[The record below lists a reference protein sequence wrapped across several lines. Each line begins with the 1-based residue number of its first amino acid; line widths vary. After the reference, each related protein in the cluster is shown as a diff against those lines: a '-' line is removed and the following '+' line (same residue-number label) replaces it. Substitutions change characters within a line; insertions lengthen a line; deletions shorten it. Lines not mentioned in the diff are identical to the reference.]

1 MSASVATT
9 RKTSYM
15 DILQYTFFQNALIG
29 IILLSTVAAIIG
41 TYIVTRRMVFIAGGI
56 THASFG
62 GMGIGYYAGIS
73 PTLAAMAFA
82 ILSALGIEQL
92 SRGNKLREDS
102 AIAIFWALGMA
113 VGIIFIFLTPGYTPG
128 LTEFLLGNILTNT
141 HTDIALFATYTVALV
156 IWATVNYRRILY
168 TIFDRDFA
176 STQGINVKYISTI
189 MTLFIAIGVVLS
201 IRLVGIMLL
210 ISILTL
216 PQIIAEMHTAEF
228 KKIILLSGVLC
239 LICNLIGLTISAIVS
254 IPTGAC
260 IVVTLVITYMASKLL
275 HLINLKIQQNKTLRC
290 KQ

>member
-1 MSASVATT
+1 
-9 RKTSYM
+9 M

-128 LTEFLLGNILTNT
+128 LTEFLFGNILTIT
-141 HTDIALFATYTVALV
+141 HTDIALFATYTAALV
-156 IWATVNYRRILY
+156 IWAVVNYRRILY
-168 TIFDRDFA
+168 TIFDSDFA

-228 KKIILLSGVLC
+228 KKIILLSGVIC
-239 LICNLIGLTISAIVS
+239 LICNLIGLIISAIVS

>member
-1 MSASVATT
+1 
-9 RKTSYM
+9 M

-128 LTEFLLGNILTNT
+128 LTEFLFGNILTIT
-141 HTDIALFATYTVALV
+141 HTDITLFATYTVALV

-216 PQIIAEMHTAEF
+216 PQSIAEMHTAEF
-228 KKIILLSGVLC
+228 KKIILLSGVIC

>member
-1 MSASVATT
+1 
-9 RKTSYM
+9 M

-82 ILSALGIEQL
+82 LLSALGIEQL

-128 LTEFLLGNILTNT
+128 LTEFLFGNILTIT
-141 HTDIALFATYTVALV
+141 HTDIALFTTYTVALV

-228 KKIILLSGVLC
+228 KKIILLSGVIC
-239 LICNLIGLTISAIVS
+239 LICNLIGLTISTIVS